1 MNGLCIQW
9 GICPG
14 YNGAQTVS
22 FPVTTLTTA
31 PMVVATLGPGTE
43 SDCAANVTELTPTFC
58 KIDFATQH
66 PTDTKGGCW
75 IAIGY

>member
-1 MNGLCIQW
+1 
-9 GICPG
+9 
-14 YNGAQTVS
+14 
-22 FPVTTLTTA
+22 
-31 PMVVATLGPGTE
+31 MVVATLGPGTE
-43 SDCAANVTELTPTFC
+43 SNCAANVTELTPTFC